1 VKGAWLVIA
10 LVGLL
15 AGCVDAGDPPWWL
28 DHDRIVAV
36 RLEPPAIQPGE
47 SAMVDAL
54 IAHRGAPTTDDQP
67 VAATV
72 VSPRAL
78 FTAVHYNLDHWQID
92 CPPVAEQTSL
102 VVEMRFPAGEVAT
115 KTVVL
120 GDTHANPAAPALAV
134 PDPVPL
140 HQDIALGDAEWFT
153 SCGTLDASRTTLR
166 VDEPCDGELVGVVR
180 DLGGGVAWQ
189 VVPLHA
195 Q

>member
-1 VKGAWLVIA
+1 MKRAWL
-10 LVGLL
+10 LVL
-15 AGCVDAGDPPWWL
+15 AGCVDAADPVWSL

-36 RLEPPAIQPGE
+36 RAQAPAIQPGE
-47 SAMVDAL
+47 SAMLDAL

-67 VAATV
+67 VAMAA

-78 FTAVHYNLDHWQID
+78 YTAVHYNIDHWQID
-92 CPPVAEQTSL
+92 CPPVTEQTPL
-102 VVEMRFPAGEVAT
+102 VVEMRFPSGAVAT
-115 KTVVL
+115 KTIVL
-120 GDTHANPAAPALAV
+120 GGTHANPAAPAVVV

-140 HQDIALGDAEWFT
+140 HQDIVLGDAEWFT
-153 SCGTLDASRTTLR
+153 SCGTLDTARTTLR
-166 VDEPCDGELVGVVR
+166 IDEPCTGELVGVVR